1 MRHGDE
7 TGRGLAQRPAG
18 SGTDQARSHAL
29 SAAGRR
35 ARLGSGT
42 TGGLACRMT
51 VAGNSSVSASA
62 IFYSC
67 ADNHSRRTVD
77 SPRNQRPIDAYDGRD
92 RVGRLLCLARIS
104 AERGLERDCREYVSW
119 ARYIANACGW
129 VGLEAR
135 ACGVLGLLEVGLG
148 KFAAAVEQFDSCA
161 RMLAGAERE
170 DSDELV
176 WAADQVEALIALARY
191 PRAAEVCRSE
201 QVRAERTRSRLVYAS
216 AARCRALIADT
227 ESFVMEFEATVRA
240 YRSVPDDFE
249 LARAQLCFGERLRR
263 ERRSVD
269 ARAQLGS
276 ALSTFERLAAVPWA
290 ERARRE
296 LEATVRHRNC
306 AGDPDALTG
315 REMQVAMMMADG
327 ATVREAANRLFI
339 SAKTVEAHLSR
350 AYRKLGVRNR
360 AQLVRALTASAR
372 PMRTQLEPEPVTRWP

>member
-1 MRHGDE
+1 
-7 TGRGLAQRPAG
+7 
-18 SGTDQARSHAL
+18 
-29 SAAGRR
+29 
-35 ARLGSGT
+35 
-42 TGGLACRMT
+42 MT

-227 ESFVMEFEATVRA
+227 ESFVMCKDG
-240 YRSVPDDFE
+240 RSPP
-249 LARAQLCFGERLRR
+249 LARVPQAGCPQPRPARQSTNRVSSTNADSTRAGTRHAVAVKIIWTGWRVER
-263 ERRSVD
+263 
-269 ARAQLGS
+269 
-276 ALSTFERLAAVPWA
+276 
-290 ERARRE
+290 
-296 LEATVRHRNC
+296 
-306 AGDPDALTG
+306 
-315 REMQVAMMMADG
+315 
-327 ATVREAANRLFI
+327 
-339 SAKTVEAHLSR
+339 
-350 AYRKLGVRNR
+350 
-360 AQLVRALTASAR
+360 
-372 PMRTQLEPEPVTRWP
+372 